1 MGPAARLISDE
12 KNFLQGSLYRKAD
25 YSYWMP
31 GDDNPPVIFDCLG
44 AFLWAY
50 RDVPHYDRHI
60 TARRVF
66 EACRA
71 RHGHTRLGKL
81 IWDEAFDLLKGCGV

>member
-1 MGPAARLISDE
+1 MGPAARLIANE
-12 KNFLQGSLYRKAD
+12 ENFQQGTLYRKKD
-25 YSYWMP
+25 GEDWTP
-31 GDDNPPVIFDCLG
+31 GDDDPPVTFDCLG

-50 RDVPHYDRHI
+50 RNVPYFDRHK

-81 IWDEAFDLLKGCGV
+81 IWEEAFDLLKGCGV